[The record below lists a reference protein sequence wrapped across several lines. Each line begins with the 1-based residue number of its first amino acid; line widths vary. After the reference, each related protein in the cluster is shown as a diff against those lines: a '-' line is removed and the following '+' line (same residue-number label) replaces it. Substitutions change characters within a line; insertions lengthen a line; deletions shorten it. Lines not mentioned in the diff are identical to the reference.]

1 MLPVKDEQSTQASF
15 WSNGITSGVEGE
27 KLEASVK
34 FLQFLTSE
42 DVMERWLD
50 EIGELPAKESVAM
63 QGKYLESELYGAFI
77 EQLPYAN
84 AHFFVDESQERDLV
98 IQAVDRVLLQNV
110 EPEEAFEELVTE
122 TQKLFDDYWTNR
134 D

>member
-63 QGKYLESELYGAFI
+63 QGKYL
-77 EQLPYAN
+77 
-84 AHFFVDESQERDLV
+84 
-98 IQAVDRVLLQNV
+98 
-110 EPEEAFEELVTE
+110 
-122 TQKLFDDYWTNR
+122 DDG
-134 D
+134 

>member
-1 MLPVKDEQSTQASF
+1 MNIDGSFRIGTLQADAPDLNYAIAPLPVKDEQSTQASF

-50 EIGELPAKESVAM
+50 EKYIKE
-63 QGKYLESELYGAFI
+63 
-77 EQLPYAN
+77 
-84 AHFFVDESQERDLV
+84 
-98 IQAVDRVLLQNV
+98 
-110 EPEEAFEELVTE
+110 
-122 TQKLFDDYWTNR
+122 
-134 D
+134 